1 MNMGKKSFWGR
12 GWSFPPEFEQGK
24 TVTQMVKDEE
34 DIRQSLRILFST
46 SIGERFNRQYGC
58 NLNDFVHEVMNPTI
72 LRVMEERIRQAVI
85 LYEPR
90 IDLEKVIFDLSHEM
104 EGMLVIEL
112 VYYIRQLNV
121 ESNLVYPFYLEN

>member
-1 MNMGKKSFWGR
+1 MGKKSFWGR

-24 TVTQMVKDEE
+24 NVTQMVHDEE
-34 DIRQSLRILFST
+34 DIRQSLQILFST

-58 NLNDFVHEVMNPTI
+58 CLNDFVHEVMNPTI
-72 LRVMEERIRQAVI
+72 LQVMEERIRQAVI

-90 IDLEKVIFDLSHEM
+90 IELDQVIFDQSREI
-104 EGMLVIEL
+104 EGTLYIEL
-112 VYYIRQLNV
+112 RYWIRQLNV